1 MTCREKVSRPVI
13 SISFLMYKKQLFIV
27 FFCSSLLACAG
38 SGSPNSA
45 AGSRASG
52 GSDCITEGTIR
63 SYKVLDGS
71 NLVVTAMARR
81 QYHVELARRT
91 SALKFANR
99 IGFNSSGS
107 RICGGFG
114 YVVVN
119 DSLGPDRIRI
129 ASIRRLSDEDYEDLL
144 YRFEQA
150 GKQQPPEPEPVEGAE
165 VEELD

>member
-1 MTCREKVSRPVI
+1 MA
-13 SISFLMYKKQLFIV
+13 FKQLVIV
-27 FFCSSLLACAG
+27 TTSCFLLGCASNQSGETSSRD
-38 SGSPNSA
+38 SY
-45 AGSRASG
+45 SG

-71 NLVVTAMARR
+71 NLVVSAMARR

-91 SALKFANR
+91 KALKFANS

-119 DSLGPDRIRI
+119 DSFGPDRVRI

-144 YRFEQA
+144 YRFKQA
-150 GKQQPPEPEPVEGAE
+150 GKQQPPEPEIVEGAE